1 MFVLSTS
8 CVWVAGDMRSS
19 TAEEQEAF
27 AAKREALH
35 ARISSRHLQVAR
47 EVQALEDLDRQ
58 LAAAAGPQ
66 KETVENLRTSLE
78 LVSGDVEAARVRFD
92 EARKAQSLA
101 DSKIKELTELKE
113 ALSERLIQILENNES
128 AKIKKLDELHQQLD
142 QMPATN
148 TLSASTCAHSRA
160 EAPPRRRVDSPS
172 EETFA
177 GFDEPAI
184 ASVAGEVSSST
195 GGT

>member
-1 MFVLSTS
+1 MT
-8 CVWVAGDMRSS
+8 
-19 TAEEQEAF
+19 TAEGQAAF

-35 ARISSRHLQVAR
+35 ARISSRHSQVAR

-66 KETVENLRTSLE
+66 KETVETLRTSLE

-92 EARKAQSLA
+92 EARKSQSLA
-101 DSKIKELTELKE
+101 ESKITELTELKE

-128 AKIKKLDELHQQLD
+128 AKIKKLDELQSQLD
-142 QMPATN
+142 QVPAT
-148 TLSASTCAHSRA
+148 SIPPASTCAHSRA
-160 EAPPRRRVDSPS
+160 AAPPPRRVDSPS

-177 GFDEPAI
+177 GFDLPAI
-184 ASVAGEVSSST
+184 ASAAGEVGMPTQSSST
-195 GGT
+195 GGD